1 MLRKVFLCGGILT
14 IAAGTSFQ
22 VIVAMLVQFFYILLI
37 ESVMP
42 YKHFHDDVVQLI
54 GSIQLFLTLMAGLA
68 LKLMANKVNTHEN
81 IDEAEQ
87 TNIGILLIAL
97 NSVIFVASC
106 ISFYLATPHG
116 QKRFAKQMAKTKV
129 AKTKVAPHLALED
142 IRKSCGASSEEY
154 KKALM
159 SLEDVNRK
167 KSKEKSHT
175 NI

>member
-1 MLRKVFLCGGILT
+1 
-14 IAAGTSFQ
+14 
-22 VIVAMLVQFFYILLI
+22 
-37 ESVMP
+37 MP

-87 TNIGILLIAL
+87 TNMSLAYCTKL
-97 NSVIFVASC
+97 VIFVASC

-116 QKRFAKQMAKTKV
+116 QKRFAKQMAKTNV
-129 AKTKVAPHLALED
+129 AKTKVAPHLALKD